1 MKKRS
6 WSIASM
12 VSDGGVPAPEWLK
25 PVAHVPSSRPQAQA
39 EQSAALTASEPSY
52 NQSQNSPSP
61 GSVSQ
66 RSPDSPTKH
75 STPPEPKLDNAEL
88 ITITARKSS
97 ACPACRKQKI
107 KCIMENDAPPCKRCS
122 ERGIFCSPNKTL
134 QTIVQDQAIWNKRI
148 ECHISRLEAA
158 FNETRGQLSLPP
170 LVFIDAGET
179 ADEDAKARHTE
190 VSDDEDLD
198 AIDGNMAIPTPEGL
212 ASAPIRSLY
221 AVTRLRSL
229 REGEDADNQSSGI
242 VFQPDFISKGVI
254 KLADAERL
262 AKSYLTRLDHYFYG
276 HLEKYPDF
284 ASIRKTSTVLA
295 LSVCTVA
302 ALHDPFGSDIYDK
315 LSRELR
321 SLVAKL
327 MFRPRLGLEEI
338 RSLCIG
344 SYWLPDMTWMLSGL
358 GIRKAISLQYPKAH
372 LDQPNTDHIG
382 FLHSQLWLFIYL
394 CNEHISILQG
404 VPPSGVTRDFV
415 KWQQHMA
422 SPFATDAD
430 LRCVSHIDL
439 LLILSRARELYGLDM
454 TKPIPQMLIPQL
466 REFNTQVDRWA
477 ATWSRKLPRNKCL
490 GDFPSEA
497 VRLQYHFA
505 KFYLCS
511 HAFRGLHTNEESGVS
526 LSHELEDIAACAIT
540 TAFSVLE
547 TLLESE
553 ELKAGLVGVPHYFH
567 TMYAFV
573 AVFLLK
579 VSARYTHHV
588 NVDRQLVI
596 QTIRQVVDVF
606 DSSPC
611 PRQHLVHRITRGL
624 KEILDRCV
632 AEHNAANGLIGPH
645 GGNGGALHDGHL
657 KHDHDHASG
666 AVNLTMSDSLQPL
679 DQEIFDFWSSL
690 PPSWLIDFSAM

>member
-6 WSIASM
+6 WTIASM
-12 VSDGGVPAPEWLK
+12 VSDGGVPTPDWLK
-25 PVAHVPSSRPQAQA
+25 PVALVTSCRPNPQAG
-39 EQSAALTASEPSY
+39 QSAALTTSEPSH
-52 NQSQNSPSP
+52 NQSQKSPAP
-61 GSVSQ
+61 GSVAQ
-66 RSPDSPTKH
+66 RSTDSPT
-75 STPPEPKLDNAEL
+75 PEPKLDHSEL
-88 ITITARKSS
+88 ITVTARKSK

-107 KCIMENDAPPCKRCS
+107 RCIMENDVPPCKSCAEKGR
-122 ERGIFCSPNKTL
+122 FCSPNKTL

-148 ECHISRLEAA
+148 ERHISRLEAA

-170 LVFIDAGET
+170 RVFIDVGET
-179 ADEDAKARHTE
+179 ADEDAKARDTE
-190 VSDDEDLD
+190 VSDEDLD
-198 AIDGNMAIPTPEGL
+198 AIDSDMAIPTADGL

-221 AVTRLRSL
+221 AVTMLRSL
-229 REGEDADNQSSGI
+229 HEEENADIQSSGI

-254 KLADAERL
+254 NLAAAERL

-302 ALHDPFGSDIYDK
+302 ALHDPLGSDLYDK
-315 LSRELR
+315 LSRELQ

-327 MFRPRLGLEEI
+327 IFRPRLGLEEI

-372 LDQPNTDHIG
+372 LDQPNTDHTG

-394 CNEHISILQG
+394 CNEHVSILQG
-404 VPPSGVTRDFV
+404 VPPTGVTRDFV

-466 REFNTQVDRWA
+466 REFSTQVDRWA
-477 ATWSRKLPRNKCL
+477 ATWSHELPRNKCL

-540 TAFSVLE
+540 TAFAVLD
-547 TLLESE
+547 TLLESD

-579 VSARYTHHV
+579 VSTRYTQHV

-596 QTIRQVVDVF
+596 QTIRKVVDVF
-606 DSSPC
+606 ASSPC
-611 PRQHLVHRITRGL
+611 ARQHLVHRITRGL

-632 AEHNAANGLIGPH
+632 AEHNAANGLSSSN
-645 GGNGGALHDGHL
+645 GGNGGALYDESL
-657 KHDHDHASG
+657 KHDHDHAAG
-666 AVNLTMSDSLQPL
+666 VANLTMSDSLEPL

-690 PPSWLIDFSAM
+690 PPSWLIDYSAM